1 MLDNKSTLMALGH
14 WALWLVG
21 GGLLSYHM
29 ITLWVSVHGAMKH
42 YTMHLTAV
50 LILGALLILVNR
62 AATASMWSRAIDIM
76 IALVSL
82 VLALGAGTFL
92 YTHADTLEITQP
104 FVDQQALVAGASLI
118 AAVILITWRMW
129 GATIAV
135 VCLIGA
141 AYMTFGHLLPEPLT
155 SRHQPLNVAISF
167 LGGIGGPRGVL
178 NYMPLSADMIFL
190 LLVYGGL
197 LHGARVI
204 DTFGELGQAIGLL
217 FKGGV
222 AYSAVVAS
230 TLIGMVT
237 GQAISNIALSG
248 VMTIPT
254 MKKNG
259 FTADEAG
266 AIEVM
271 SSTGSQLLP
280 PIMGL
285 GAFLMAVI
293 LGVSYVEVVIAGLVP
308 GLLYMFAIS
317 IALYSL
323 VGHKARH
330 VAQKYK
336 INWQKIKWTLPSFI
350 LSFTVLIVLLVLRYS
365 PAMAGF
371 WGGLIVVVSSFLRPA
386 AYRPNIKEL
395 WKGCLTGLETAVQ
408 LTVVLAAIGLV
419 VQTLTTTGLGVSAGH
434 LISVYTDGNILIALM
449 IGMLVSLVVGMG
461 LPTPAAYALIAIIVV
476 PGLIDA
482 GLTPM
487 AANMYGFYFAIFSAL
502 TPPVAVG
509 ILVAVRISGGRF
521 LRSALEAL
529 KLGSCALLVPFV
541 FVSTPSILDPT
552 NMTLEAVIGLVVF
565 LCACVLTAGVVYGV
579 IGRQL
584 TPRERLAY
592 VVLGPLALVGY
603 LLTHSIWIGLIPILT
618 LLSRKLLTTGYKEN
632 VEELVNDEGA
642 DDAVLQ
648 KTNTSLS

>member
-1 MLDNKSTLMALGH
+1 MLENKSKIMTLSH

-21 GGLLSYHM
+21 GSLLTYHM
-29 ITLWVSVHGAMKH
+29 VTLWVSVHGAMKH

-50 LILGALLILVNR
+50 LIIGALLILGSR
-62 AATASMWSRAIDIM
+62 AADKSSLSRVIDIVTS
-76 IALVSL
+76 LVSL
-82 VLALGAGTFL
+82 VLAAGAGVFL
-92 YTHADTLEITQP
+92 YANAETLEITQP
-104 FVDQQALVAGASLI
+104 FVENDALIAGASLI
-118 AAVILITWRMW
+118 ASVILITWRMW
-129 GATIAV
+129 GATIAL

-155 SRHQPLNVAISF
+155 SRQQPLNVAISF

-197 LHGARVI
+197 LHGTRVI

-217 FKGGV
+217 VKGGV

-293 LGVSYVEVVIAGLVP
+293 LGVSYIEVVIAGIIP

-323 VGHKARH
+323 VGHKPRNIS
-330 VAQKYK
+330 QKYK
-336 INWQKIKWTLPSFI
+336 INWRKIKWTLPSFI
-350 LSFTVLIVLLVLRYS
+350 LSFTVLIVLLVMRYS

-371 WGGLIVVVSSFLRPA
+371 WGGLLVVLLSFARPA
-386 AYRPNIKEL
+386 EFRPNIKEL
-395 WKGCLTGLETAVQ
+395 MKGCLTGLETAVQ

-434 LISVYTDGNILIALM
+434 LISAYTDGNIVIALM
-449 IGMLVSLVVGMG
+449 IGMGVSLIVGMG

-482 GLTPM
+482 GLSPI

-509 ILVAVRISGGRF
+509 ILVAVRISGGSF
-521 LRSALEAL
+521 IRSAIEAA

-541 FVSTPSILDPT
+541 FVSIPSILDPT
-552 NMTLEAVIGLVVF
+552 NITAQAVFGLVVF
-565 LCACVLTAGVVYGV
+565 LCASILTAGVVYGA
-579 IGRQL
+579 IGRKL
-584 TPRERLAY
+584 SSRERLVYAFA
-592 VVLGPLALVGY
+592 GPLSLIAY
-603 LLTHSIWIGLIPILT
+603 LLTHSVWIGLVPILT
-618 LLSRKLLTTGYKEN
+618 MIIRMALTYRNKVKHQTTSESDIT
-632 VEELVNDEGA
+632 ND
-642 DDAVLQ
+642 DQAVLQ
-648 KTNTSLS
+648 N

>member
-1 MLDNKSTLMALGH
+1 MFEKKSTMTTLSH
-14 WALWLVG
+14 WLLWAV
-21 GGLLSYHM
+21 GGLLLAYHM
-29 ITLWVSVHGAMKH
+29 VTLWVSLHGAMKH
-42 YTMHLTAV
+42 YTLHLTAV
-50 LILGALLILVNR
+50 LILGALLVLKSDSSGKSLFSNTVDTVSSIL
-62 AATASMWSRAIDIM
+62 
-76 IALVSL
+76 SL
-82 VLALGAGTFL
+82 VLTTGAGIFL
-92 YTHADTLEITQP
+92 YSNAETLEITQP
-104 FVDQQALVAGASLI
+104 FVTDDALIAGSCFI

-135 VCLIGA
+135 VCLMGA
-141 AYMTFGHLLPEPLT
+141 GYMTFGHLLPEPLT
-155 SRHQPLNVAISF
+155 SRQQPLNVAISF

-197 LHGARVI
+197 LHGTRVI
-204 DTFGELGQAIGLL
+204 DTFGELGQAVGLII
-217 FKGGV
+217 KGGV
-222 AYSAVVAS
+222 AYSSVVAS

-259 FTADEAG
+259 FSADEAG

-271 SSTGSQLLP
+271 ASTGSQLLP

-293 LGVSYVEVVIAGLVP
+293 LGVSYIEVVIAGLIP

-323 VGHKARH
+323 VGHKVRA
-330 VAQKYK
+330 ASQKYN
-336 INWQKIKWTLPSFI
+336 INWHKIGWTLPSFI
-350 LSFTVLIVLLVLRYS
+350 LSFTVLIVLLMLRYS

-371 WGGLIVVVSSFLRPA
+371 WGGLLVVLFSFLRPA
-386 AYRPNIKEL
+386 EYRPNMKEL
-395 WKGCLTGLETAVQ
+395 LKGCLTGLETAVQ

-434 LISVYTDGNILIALM
+434 FISDYTDGNIVIALM
-449 IGMLVSLVVGMG
+449 IGMAVSLTVGMG

-482 GLTPM
+482 GLSPM

-509 ILVAVRISGGRF
+509 ILVAVRISGGSF
-521 LRSALEAL
+521 MRSAIEAA

-541 FVSTPSILDPT
+541 FVSLPSILDPA
-552 NMTLEAVIGLVVF
+552 NMTVEGALGLVVF
-565 LCACVLTAGVVYGV
+565 LCASVLTAGMVYGA
-579 IGRQL
+579 IERPL
-584 TPRERLAY
+584 SLRERL
-592 VVLGPLALVGY
+592 VCGVTGPLFLIAY
-603 LLTHSIWIGLIPILT
+603 LLTHTVWVGLVPIGAIVIRV
-618 LLSRKLLTTGYKEN
+618 LLAYRKRAHKKD
-632 VEELVNDEGA
+632 VSDA
-642 DDAVLQ
+642 DMKQDTDSVCQ
-648 KTNTSLS
+648 T

>member
-1 MLDNKSTLMALGH
+1 MSENESKEMMLAQWVL
-14 WALWLVG
+14 WAMG
-21 GGLLSYHM
+21 GVLLAYHM
-29 ITLWVSVHGAMKH
+29 ITLWVSLHGAMKH

-50 LILGALLILVNR
+50 LILGSLLILRHNPQDK
-62 AATASMWSRAIDIM
+62 SSLSRIIDITTS
-76 IALVSL
+76 LVSL
-82 VLALGAGTFL
+82 VLATGAGIFL
-92 YTHADTLEITQP
+92 YTHAETLEITQP
-104 FVDQQALVAGASLI
+104 FVSKEALIAGSCLI

-135 VCLIGA
+135 VCLLGA

-155 SRHQPLNVAISF
+155 SRQQPLNVAISF
-167 LGGIGGPRGVL
+167 LSGIGGPRGVL

-197 LHGARVI
+197 LHGTRII
-204 DTFGELGQAIGLL
+204 DTFGELGQAIGLIV
-217 FKGGV
+217 KGGV

-271 SSTGSQLLP
+271 ASTGSQLLP

-293 LGVSYVEVVIAGLVP
+293 LGVSYIEVVIAGLIP
-308 GLLYMFAIS
+308 GILYMLAIS

-323 VGHKARH
+323 VGHKPRTSSA
-330 VAQKYK
+330 KYQV
-336 INWQKIKWTLPSFI
+336 NWQKIGWTLPSFI
-350 LSFTVLIVLLVLRYS
+350 LSFAVLIVLLVLRYS

-371 WGGLIVVVSSFLRPA
+371 WGGLLVVILSFVRPA
-386 AYRPNIKEL
+386 EYRPNIKEL
-395 WKGCLTGLETAVQ
+395 LKGCLTGLETAVQ

-419 VQTLTTTGLGVSAGH
+419 VQSLTTTGLGVSAGH
-434 LISVYTDGNILIALM
+434 LISNYTDGNIVIALM
-449 IGMLVSLVVGMG
+449 IGMAVSLIVGMG

-482 GLTPM
+482 GLSPI

-509 ILVAVRISGGRF
+509 ILVAVRISGGSF
-521 LRSALEAL
+521 MRSAIEAA

-541 FVSTPSILDPT
+541 FVSIPSILDPA
-552 NMTLEAVIGLVVF
+552 NITLEAVLGIVVF
-565 LCACVLTAGVVYGV
+565 LCACILTAGVVYGS
-579 IGRQL
+579 IGRPL
-584 TPRERLAY
+584 SSLERVIYGVTGPIALA
-592 VVLGPLALVGY
+592 AY
-603 LLTHSIWIGLIPILT
+603 LLTHNVWVGIIPIIT
-618 LLSRKLLTTGYKEN
+618 ILLKVLLAYR
-632 VEELVNDEGA
+632 VV
-642 DDAVLQ
+642 
-648 KTNTSLS
+648 KTKKNIQYFNQ

>member
-1 MLDNKSTLMALGH
+1 MLENKSKIMALAH
-14 WALWLVG
+14 WTLWLVG
-21 GGLLSYHM
+21 GGLLAYHM
-29 ITLWVSVHGAMKH
+29 LTLWFSVHGAMQH

-50 LILGALLILVNR
+50 LILGALLIFVNR
-62 AATASMWSRAIDIM
+62 STNTSSWSIAVDIV
-76 IALVSL
+76 ISLVSL
-82 VLALGAGTFL
+82 VLAGGAGIFL
-92 YTHADTLEITQP
+92 YANAETLEIMQP
-104 FVDQQALVAGASLI
+104 FVDNDALLAGACLI
-118 AAVILITWRMW
+118 VAVILITWRMW
-129 GATIAV
+129 GATIAI
-135 VCLIGA
+135 VCLMAA

-155 SRHQPLNVAISF
+155 SRQQPLNVAISF
-167 LGGIGGPRGVL
+167 LSGIGGPRGVL

-217 FKGGV
+217 VKGGV

-254 MKKNG
+254 MKKSG
-259 FTADEAG
+259 FTSDEAG

-293 LGVSYVEVVIAGLVP
+293 LGVSYVEVVIAGLIP

-317 IALYSL
+317 IALTSL
-323 VGHKARH
+323 VSHKPRN
-330 VAQKYK
+330 VDQQYK

-350 LSFTVLIVLLVLRYS
+350 LSFTVLIVLLILRYS

-371 WGGLIVVVSSFLRPA
+371 WGGLLVVISSFIRPA
-386 AYRPNIKEL
+386 EYRPNIKEL
-395 WKGCLTGLETAVQ
+395 LKGCLTGLETAVQ

-434 LISVYTDGNILIALM
+434 LISVYTDGNLLVALL

-509 ILVAVRISGGRF
+509 ILVAVRISGGNF
-521 LRSALEAL
+521 LRSALEAV

-541 FVSTPSILDPT
+541 FVSIPSILDPV
-552 NMTLEAVIGLVVF
+552 NITLQAVVGLAVF
-565 LCACVLTAGVVYGV
+565 LCASVLTAGVVYGV
-579 IGRQL
+579 IGRKL
-584 TPRERLAY
+584 STRERLAY
-592 VVLGPLALVGY
+592 VVAGPLSLVVY

-618 LLSRKLLTTGYKEN
+618 LLSRLLLTYRNKLN
-632 VEELVNDEGA
+632 HRKLPDVNKTE
-642 DDAVLQ
+642 DAVYH
-648 KTNTSLS
+648 KSHASM

>member
-1 MLDNKSTLMALGH
+1 MLEKESKMLQLAQ
-14 WALWLVG
+14 WVLWTVG
-21 GGLLSYHM
+21 GVLLIYHM
-29 ITLWVSVHGAMKH
+29 ITLWVSLHGAMKH

-50 LILGALLILVNR
+50 LVFGALLILRTNHQVK
-62 AATASMWSRAIDIM
+62 SSLSRAINT
-76 IALVSL
+76 IASLTSL
-82 VLALGAGTFL
+82 VLAIGAGVFL
-92 YTHADTLEITQP
+92 YVHAETLEITQP
-104 FVDQQALVAGASLI
+104 FVSKNALIAGSCLI
-118 AAVILITWRMW
+118 AAVILVTWRMW

-135 VCLIGA
+135 VCLLGA

-155 SRHQPLNVAISF
+155 SRQQPLNVAISF

-197 LHGARVI
+197 LHGTRII
-204 DTFGELGQAIGLL
+204 DTFGELGQAIGLII
-217 FKGGV
+217 KGGV

-259 FTADEAG
+259 FSPDEAG

-271 SSTGSQLLP
+271 ASTGSQLLP

-293 LGVSYVEVVIAGLVP
+293 LGVSYIEVVIAGLIP
-308 GLLYMFAIS
+308 GLLYMIAIS

-323 VGHKARH
+323 VGHKPRTNTK
-330 VAQKYK
+330 KYQIDWRK
-336 INWQKIKWTLPSFI
+336 IAWTLPSFI
-350 LSFTVLIVLLVLRYS
+350 ISFTVLIVLLVLRYS

-371 WGGLIVVVSSFLRPA
+371 WGGLLVVILSFARPIE
-386 AYRPNIKEL
+386 YRPNIKEL
-395 WKGCLTGLETAVQ
+395 LAGCLTGLETAVQ

-419 VQTLTTTGLGVSAGH
+419 VQSLTTTGLGVSAGH
-434 LISVYTDGNILIALM
+434 LISIYTDGNVFIALI
-449 IGMLVSLVVGMG
+449 IGMLVSLIVGMG

-482 GLTPM
+482 GLSPM

-509 ILVAVRISGGRF
+509 ILVAVRISGGSF
-521 LRSALEAL
+521 MRSALEAA

-541 FVSTPSILDPT
+541 FVSIPSVLDPANIT
-552 NMTLEAVIGLVVF
+552 SQAVIGIFVF
-565 LCACVLTAGVVYGV
+565 ICASVLTAGVIYGA
-579 IGRQL
+579 IDQPL
-584 TPRERLAY
+584 SAKQRLIYA
-592 VVLGPLALVGY
+592 VVGPMALAIY
-603 LLTHSIWIGLIPILT
+603 LLTHNLWVGLVPIIT
-618 LLSRKLLTTGYKEN
+618 IIIKIIFTYRTAKARKKISNPLMK
-632 VEELVNDEGA
+632 ND
-642 DDAVLQ
+642 DD
-648 KTNTSLS
+648 SLHQM